1 MILFS
6 RYIYSFNAMQHLTIC
21 QGGMVLSLHKKRKI
35 AKLLKIGH
43 WVHTVPKES
52 TLDNNQK
59 SILN

>member
-1 MILFS
+1 
-6 RYIYSFNAMQHLTIC
+6 MQHLTIC